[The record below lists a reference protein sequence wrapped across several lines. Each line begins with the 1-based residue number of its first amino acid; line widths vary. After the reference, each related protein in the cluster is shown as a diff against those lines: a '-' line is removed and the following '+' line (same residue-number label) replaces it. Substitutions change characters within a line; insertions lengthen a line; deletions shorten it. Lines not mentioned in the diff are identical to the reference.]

1 MTDRTGRTGHFDLA
15 GGHRP
20 AMTCRHAHFIGIG
33 GIGMSAMA
41 ELMLGYGYKV
51 SGSDLRGTQLT
62 DRLRGLGASVFQG
75 HDPDNTVGA
84 DLIVYSSAIP
94 GDNPELAAARR
105 LGRRTVTRAELLGTL
120 MGGTQGIAVAG
131 THGKTSTSAMIVRV
145 LAAAGLDP
153 TAVIGGIMIE
163 NGSNVRR
170 GNGPWMVVEADEYD
184 RSFHALTPAAAVIT
198 SVDADHMEYFGSQ
211 EAIDEAFTVFSHLL
225 PEDGP
230 LFVCADDPGIRRIR
244 PELRCRL
251 VTYGFSADACIR
263 ADRVES
269 KGWSV
274 SADVYMRGAPAG
286 RLVLPQPGECN
297 LSNAMAAIAVADDL
311 DIPVERT
318 IAALAEYRGLS
329 RRFEVLGTIS
339 GVAVV
344 DDYAHHPVE
353 IEAALRA
360 VSNAGVRRM
369 FVVFQPHLYSR
380 TRNLR
385 REFGRVLGR
394 FPAYRTIVTD
404 VYPSR
409 ETPWEGVTGEMIVD
423 DANAFGGNVA
433 YIPDKDRVAAAL
445 VDDLEH
451 GDLVLTLGAGDIGEV
466 GSHVCELLRKRGVR
480 SHGSR

>member
-1 MTDRTGRTGHFDLA
+1 MTDRTEGTGRSDRHG
-15 GGHRP
+15 P
-20 AMTCRHAHFIGIG
+20 EMTCRHAHFIGIG
-33 GIGMSAMA
+33 GIGMSALA
-41 ELMLGYGYKV
+41 ELMLGYGCKV

-62 DRLRGLGASVFQG
+62 ERLQGLGASVFQG
-75 HDPDNTVGA
+75 HEPDNAEGA

-105 LGRRTVTRAELLGTL
+105 LGRRTVSRAELLGTL
-120 MGGTQGIAVAG
+120 MYGTQGIAVAG
-131 THGKTSTSAMIVRV
+131 THGKTSTSAMIVKV

-153 TAVIGGIMIE
+153 TAVIGGIMTE
-163 NGSNVRR
+163 NGSNIRR
-170 GNGPWMVVEADEYD
+170 GKGSWMVVEADEYD
-184 RSFHALTPAAAVIT
+184 RSFHMLTPAVAVIT
-198 SVDADHMEYFGSQ
+198 SVDADHMEYYGSQ
-211 EAIDEAFTVFSHLL
+211 EAIDEAFTVFAHLV

-244 PELRCRL
+244 SGLRRRL
-251 VTYGFSADACIR
+251 VTYGLSADACVR
-263 ADRVES
+263 ADRVVS

-274 SADVYMRGAPAG
+274 SAEVYVRDVPAG

-297 LSNAMAAIAVADDL
+297 LSNALAAIAVADYL
-311 DIPVERT
+311 ELPVKRT
-318 IAALAEYRGLS
+318 MAALAEFRGLS
-329 RRFEVLGTIS
+329 RRFEVLGSIR
-339 GVAVV
+339 GVTVV
-344 DDYAHHPVE
+344 DDYAHHPAE

-360 VSNAGVRRM
+360 VSSAGARRM

-394 FPAYRTIVTD
+394 SPAYRTIVTD
-404 VYPSR
+404 IYASR
-409 ETPWEGVTGEMIVD
+409 ETPRDGVTGEMIVH
-423 DANAFGGNVA
+423 DASAFGGNVA

-466 GSHVCELLRKRGVR
+466 GSQVCDLLRKSGVR
-480 SHGSR
+480 SHGHI

>member
-1 MTDRTGRTGHFDLA
+1 
-15 GGHRP
+15 
-20 AMTCRHAHFIGIG
+20 
-33 GIGMSAMA
+33 MSALA

-62 DRLRGLGASVFQG
+62 DRLHGLGASVYEG
-75 HDPDNTVGA
+75 HDPANAQGA

-94 GDNPELAAARR
+94 GDNSELAEARR
-105 LGRRTVTRAELLGTL
+105 LGRRTVSRAELLGTL
-120 MGGTQGIAVAG
+120 MRGTQGVAVAG
-131 THGKTSTSAMIVRV
+131 THGKTSTSAMIVKV

-153 TAVIGGIMIE
+153 TAVIGGIMME
-163 NGSNVRR
+163 NGSNVRL

-198 SVDADHMEYFGSQ
+198 SVDADHMEYYGSQ
-211 EAIDEAFTVFSHLL
+211 EAIDEAFAVFAHLV
-225 PEDGP
+225 PVDRP
-230 LFVCADDPGIRRIR
+230 LVVCADDPGIRRIQSA
-244 PELRCRL
+244 LRRRL
-251 VTYGFSADACIR
+251 VTYGLSTHACIR

-269 KGWSV
+269 KGWSI
-274 SADVYMRGAPAG
+274 SADVYVRDVPAG

-297 LSNAMAAIAVADDL
+297 LTNALAAIAVADHL
-311 DIPVERT
+311 ELPVEQT
-318 IAALAEYRGLS
+318 LAALAEYRGLKK
-329 RRFEVLGTIS
+329 RFEMLGS
-339 GVAVV
+339 VRGVMVV
-344 DDYAHHPVE
+344 DDYAHHPAE

-360 VSNAGVRRM
+360 VSNAGARRM

-394 FPAYRTIVTD
+394 SPAYRTIVTD

-409 ETPWEGVTGEMIVD
+409 ETPRDGVTGELIVQD
-423 DANAFGGNVA
+423 SRAFGENVA

-445 VDDLEH
+445 VDDLEP

-466 GSHVCELLRKRGVR
+466 GSQVCELLRKRGDR
-480 SHGSR
+480 SHGNR

>member
-1 MTDRTGRTGHFDLA
+1 MTDRTEGTGRYDRHG
-15 GGHRP
+15 P
-20 AMTCRHAHFIGIG
+20 EMTCRHAHFIGIG
-33 GIGMSAMA
+33 GIGMSALA
-41 ELMLGYGYKV
+41 ELMLGYGCKV

-62 DRLRGLGASVFQG
+62 ERLQGLGAYVFQG
-75 HDPDNTVGA
+75 HEPDNAEGA

-94 GDNPELAAARR
+94 GDNPELAEARR
-105 LGRRTVTRAELLGTL
+105 LGRRTVSRAELLGTL
-120 MGGTQGIAVAG
+120 MRGTQGIAVAG
-131 THGKTSTSAMIVRV
+131 THGKTSTSAMIVKV

-153 TAVIGGIMIE
+153 TAVIGGIMTE
-163 NGSNVRR
+163 NGSNIRR
-170 GNGPWMVVEADEYD
+170 GKGFWMVVEADEYD
-184 RSFHALTPAAAVIT
+184 RSFHMLTPAVAVIT
-198 SVDADHMEYFGSQ
+198 SVDADHMEYYGSQ
-211 EAIDEAFTVFSHLL
+211 EAIDEAFTVFAHLV

-244 PELRCRL
+244 SGLRRRL
-251 VTYGFSADACIR
+251 VTYGLSADACVR

-274 SADVYMRGAPAG
+274 SAEVYVRDVPAG

-297 LSNAMAAIAVADDL
+297 LSNALAAIAVADYL
-311 DIPVERT
+311 ELPVKRT
-318 IAALAEYRGLS
+318 MAALAEFRGLS
-329 RRFEVLGTIS
+329 RRFEVLGSIR
-339 GVAVV
+339 GVTVV
-344 DDYAHHPVE
+344 DDYAHHPAE

-360 VSNAGVRRM
+360 VSSAGARRL

-394 FPAYRTIVTD
+394 SPAYRTIVTD
-404 VYPSR
+404 VYASR
-409 ETPWEGVTGEMIVD
+409 ETPRDGVTGEMIVH
-423 DANAFGGNVA
+423 DASAFGGNVA

-466 GSHVCELLRKRGVR
+466 GSQVCDLLRKSGVR
-480 SHGSR
+480 SHGHI